1 MGVKNVTDEQL
12 EEFSQGLL
20 NALARSGK
28 DLSDLIDIVKPGVEM
43 NSARKTIYRWTRGLN
58 EPSRPQVALLE
69 QELGCQPGELSAHLG
84 YLPISAIEDVSVETA
99 ISLDE
104 SLNSSAREL
113 LIQLLHTLRDQ

>member
-1 MGVKNVTDEQL
+1 MGVKNATAEQL

-28 DLSDLIDIVKPGVEM
+28 DLFDLIDIVKPGVEM
-43 NSARKTIYRWTRGLN
+43 NSARKSIYRWTRGLN

-84 YLPISAIEDVSVETA
+84 YLPVSAIEDVSVETA
-99 ISLDE
+99 ISLDKE
-104 SLNSSAREL
+104 LNSSAREL

>member
-1 MGVKNVTDEQL
+1 MGVKNATDEQL

-69 QELGCQPGELSAHLG
+69 RELGCQPGELSAHLG

>member
-1 MGVKNVTDEQL
+1 MGVKNATDEQL

-58 EPSRPQVALLE
+58 EPSRP
-69 QELGCQPGELSAHLG
+69 
-84 YLPISAIEDVSVETA
+84 
-99 ISLDE
+99 
-104 SLNSSAREL
+104 
-113 LIQLLHTLRDQ
+113 